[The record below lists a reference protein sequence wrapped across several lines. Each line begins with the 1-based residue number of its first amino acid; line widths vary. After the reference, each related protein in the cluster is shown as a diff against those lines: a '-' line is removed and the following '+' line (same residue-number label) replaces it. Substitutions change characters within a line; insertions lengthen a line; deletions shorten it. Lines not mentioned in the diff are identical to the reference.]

1 MTLQISRNIEI
12 DDKWLE
18 EAFIRASG
26 PGGQNVNKVA
36 SAVQLRFDLEG
47 CDTIPPDVKARARRI
62 AGSRL
67 TKDGHILIEAQQF
80 RRQEANREDARKRL
94 IDLLRK
100 ALVPPKARKKTAPSR
115 AQKAKR
121 LDAKKR
127 RGDIKK
133 MRGKIPE

>member
-1 MTLQISRNIEI
+1 MALQVSRNIVI

-26 PGGQNVNKVA
+26 PGGQNVNKVS
-36 SAVQLRFDLEG
+36 SAVQLRFDLEN
-47 CDTIPPDVKARARRI
+47 CDAIPADVKARARRI

-94 IDLLRK
+94 VDLLKK
-100 ALVPPKARKKTAPSR
+100 ALVQPKPRRKTAPSR

-133 MRGKIPE
+133 NRGQVDY